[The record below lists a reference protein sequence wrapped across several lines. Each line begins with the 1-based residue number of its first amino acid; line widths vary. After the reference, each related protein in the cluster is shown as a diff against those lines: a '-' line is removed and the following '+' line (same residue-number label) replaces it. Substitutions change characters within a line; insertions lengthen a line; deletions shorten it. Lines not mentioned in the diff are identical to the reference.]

1 MKMDETLQAGD
12 AAVAA
17 AADESIF
24 ARRCVVVVD
33 AALPPGKAANA
44 AAVIALTLG
53 QRHPE
58 LVGPPLVDA
67 SGATH
72 PGLIPIGIA
81 VLSAPA
87 EALAGLRAKAVQ
99 GGCDVVDFP
108 VQGQQTTD
116 YQAFIDAV
124 AQVREEDLRYVG
136 MALLGPRK
144 AVGKL
149 VGNLALLK

>member
-1 MKMDETLQAGD
+1 MSQTDPSP
-12 AAVAA
+12 AA
-17 AADESIF
+17 AALPE
-24 ARRCVVVVD
+24 RCVIVVD
-33 AALPPGKAANA
+33 ASLPPGLAANA
-44 AAVIALTLG
+44 AAVVALTVG
-53 QRHPE
+53 QRHPG
-58 LVGPPLVDA
+58 LVGAPLIDA
-67 SGATH
+67 SGQAH

-116 YQAFIDAV
+116 YQAFIEAV
-124 AQVREEDLRYVG
+124 AQVSEEELRYLG
-136 MALLGPRK
+136 LALLGPRK

>member
-1 MKMDETLQAGD
+1 MTMQQTT
-12 AAVAA
+12 AAMQKAA
-17 AADESIF
+17 AGEDSIF
-24 ARRCVVVVD
+24 GRRCVVVVD
-33 AALPPGKAANA
+33 AELPAGKAANA
-44 AAVIALTLG
+44 AAVLALTLG

-58 LVGPPLVDA
+58 LVGAPLADA
-67 SGATH
+67 SGTPH

-81 VLSAPA
+81 VLSAPSD
-87 EALAGLRAKAVQ
+87 ALARLRAKALA

-124 AQVREEDLRYVG
+124 AQVREEELRYLGV
-136 MALLGPRK
+136 ALFGPRK

>member
-1 MKMDETLQAGD
+1 MTMQETVSLD
-12 AAVAA
+12 N
-17 AADESIF
+17 AADAIHG
-24 ARRCVVVVD
+24 RRCVIVLD
-33 AALPPGKAANA
+33 AALAPGKAANA

-58 LVGPPLVDA
+58 LVGAPLVDA
-67 SGATH
+67 SGASH
-72 PGLIPIGIA
+72 PGLIPTGIA

-87 EALAGLRAKAVQ
+87 GALAGLRAKAVL

-116 YQAFIDAV
+116 YQAFIEAV
-124 AQVREEDLRYVG
+124 AQVSEEELRYLG
-136 MALLGPRK
+136 LALLGPRK

>member
-1 MKMDETLQAGD
+1 MNVQETMAQAG
-12 AAVAA
+12 AA
-17 AADESIF
+17 AAAAAEDAINTK
-24 ARRCVVVVD
+24 RCVVVID
-33 AALPPGKAANA
+33 AALAGGKAANA
-44 AAVIALTLG
+44 AAVIALTIG

-58 LVGPPLVDA
+58 LVGAPLVDA
-67 SGATH
+67 SGASH

-81 VLSAPA
+81 VLSAPS

-99 GGCDVVDFP
+99 AGCDVVDFP

-124 AQVREEDLRYVG
+124 ARVREEELRYVG
-136 MALLGPRK
+136 VSLYGPK
-144 AVGKL
+144 KTVGKL